1 MPQDFVEIFK
11 GSPINVMAV
20 VNALEERGITP
31 VVKDPSAS
39 AKLAGFGSMTNEQS
53 LWVHQDEQHQAILA
67 LSTLDL

>member
-11 GSPINVMAV
+11 GSPTIALLV

-39 AKLAGFGSMTNEQS
+39 AKLAGFGIMTNEQS

-67 LSTLDL
+67 LNTLDL